1 MAKTNYNKMA
11 KKSENIT
18 EAPIVEEAVVETAV
32 EVDEIPAPVV
42 EETTEIPT
50 IKCGVVANCILLNIR
65 KAPNTSAKILGTLS
79 VGDEVVIHEEVG
91 EFYKIGNPDGNE
103 YCMKKFISVK

>member
-1 MAKTNYNKMA
+1 MSKTNYNKA
-11 KKSENIT
+11 YKKPETVTETTVIGDTIAENVI
-18 EAPIVEEAVVETAV
+18 EADDVPTS
-32 EVDEIPAPVV
+32 VV
-42 EETTEIPT
+42 EEQVEASEP
-50 IKCGVVANCILLNIR
+50 KHGKVVDCILLNIR
-65 KAPNTSAKILGTLS
+65 KAPSTSAKILGTLS